1 MMNIGVDVKIEW
13 LEAPGVTTPELAATW
28 SRYEIWVGDECITQ
42 VEAADGTFRRSAYGS
57 LYPLAQWV
65 ASNWWLLTS
74 HVRPSAVEARYWTW
88 QNVRTYPWLSVHNFR
103 SAGDGMPWPDLTV
116 VSEGPVTCMA
126 WAQDRQRFFSPVRF
140 ASEGYAIVRAD
151 EMRAC
156 LAGIV
161 DRVLE
166 RLAESKLPKTQLA
179 EEWGA
184 IAAADDEERDFCQT
198 VARLGLDPYSVS
210 ERTADE
216 VLRIAADMP
225 AEVAGDFFDSADV
238 ADLPGAAEW
247 VRRAMS
253 VSERASAKAANTL
266 RPLHKA
272 LLSHVGSLANT
283 AKDERPWLIG
293 YAMAR
298 QVRSEL
304 GLDNTGQFDTSP
316 WVRLGDVSA
325 PSNGLHGVLTVTGD
339 RCGLVL
345 DSRRL
350 GVASSRFGQ
359 ARALGRAL
367 AHPEHQRFVLSAA
380 RGQDEQVARAFA
392 AELLAPADGIRTSL
406 DVLGKHDDAALEAIA
421 AHFKVSPLLVRHQ
434 YDNQIAM
441 TSRGIAWYF

>member
-1 MMNIGVDVKIEW
+1 MMAVGVHVNIEW

-28 SRYEIWVGDECITQ
+28 ARYEIWVGDGCVTQ
-42 VEAADGTFRRSAYGS
+42 VEAADGTFRRSVYGS
-57 LYPLAQWV
+57 LYPLAQWI
-65 ASNWWLLTS
+65 ASNWWVLTS
-74 HVRPSAVEARYWTW
+74 HVRPSAVEAGYWTW
-88 QNVRTYPWLSVHNFR
+88 QNVRTYPWLSIHNFR

-116 VSEGPVTCMA
+116 VPEGPVTCMA
-126 WAQDRQRFFSPVRF
+126 WAQDRRRSFSPVRF
-140 ASEGYAIVRAD
+140 ASDGYAIVRAD
-151 EMRAC
+151 EMRTC

-161 DRVLE
+161 NRVLE

-179 EEWGA
+179 EEWEA
-184 IAAADDEERDFCQT
+184 IAAADDEEQDFCQT
-198 VARLGLDPYSVS
+198 VARLGLDPYSIS
-210 ERTADE
+210 EQTADE
-216 VLRIAADMP
+216 VVRIAADIP

-238 ADLPGAAEW
+238 TGLPGAAEW
-247 VRRAMS
+247 VRRAIS

-272 LLSHVGSLANT
+272 LLSHVGTLANT
-283 AKDERPWLIG
+283 ANDERPWLIG

-298 QVRSEL
+298 QVRREL
-304 GLDNTGQFDTSP
+304 NLDDTSQFDTSP
-316 WVRLGDVSA
+316 WVRLGDVGA
-325 PSNGLHGVLTVTGD
+325 PSHGLHGLLTVTED

-350 GVASSRFGQ
+350 GVTSSRFGQ

-380 RGQDEQVARAFA
+380 RGQDEQIARAFA

-406 DVLGKHDDAALEAIA
+406 DILGKHDDAALEAIA
-421 AHFKVSPLLVRHQ
+421 AHLKVSPLLVRHQ

-441 TSRGIAWYF
+441 TSRGNSWYF